1 MATNRFFCCM
11 EIQVRFGL
19 RLKELRKKAGLSQE
33 KFSLECGLDRTYIA
47 GIESGKRNISLES
60 IEKIAKGLK
69 MSFSELF
76 DSL

>member
-1 MATNRFFCCM
+1 MATIGFFCFM
-11 EIQVRFGL
+11 EIKVRFGL

-33 KFSLECGLDRTYIA
+33 KFALECGLDRTYIA

-69 MSFSELF
+69 ISLNELF
-76 DSL
+76 NNL